1 MDDERVGHE
10 YNNNILVVKFERLDN
25 DPFCIEMRFEQ
36 TRRINC
42 LFPVNG
48 QDNWTSGIMFAKV
61 VKNNDFYYWTVWKD
75 FDPYNA
81 EHMEFND
88 FFLIEARKI
97 QWRILE

>member
-1 MDDERVGHE
+1 MD
-10 YNNNILVVKFERLDN
+10 I

-48 QDNWTSGIMFAKV
+48 KDNWTSGIMFAKV
-61 VKNNDFYYWTVWKD
+61 IKNNDFNYWTVWKD
-75 FDPYNA
+75 FDLYNA
-81 EHMEFND
+81 EHIEFND

-97 QWRILE
+97 QWKIRE